1 LVLLATR
8 WTIIIYILELEFRQK
23 MASAT
28 NVATGSFKRVQWMWN
43 SNADPF
49 SKSQP
54 ATWKPYSD
62 VENIII
68 EEAFQAGQKHAILDD
83 YSIDFKHKIQIL
95 NSNSNKQCPVKRMMC
110 NADDNPVR
118 EERFTFTPISPKRPF
133 GGLYGWFS
141 PFVREAAKHLN
152 ITKAQLP
159 SKYKRVIPM
168 IVEKATVGI
177 IEEGKKIGKQREA
190 EQMAKMLREKKH
202 AEMKEVWECCAY
214 LYTME
219 SFLYKRINE
228 TMRLIGDKE
237 YEQDWRDKA
246 RTLGP
251 FCLLL
256 WDNPSSDQTT
266 KRGTKLYRGANLSN
280 ELISTFKD
288 DCSKEDKP
296 VRSFQSFT
304 SCSRNRDKAE
314 LFGNVL
320 FIMTV
325 RHAFSVDLKSFS
337 QYPGEEEELV
347 SPGVCFT
354 VDRVEFDKHKKKYVI
369 YLNLV
374 QQLNREL
381 IYSFYIRFYIFIY
394 LSRSPHFLVYFS

>member
-1 LVLLATR
+1 
-8 WTIIIYILELEFRQK
+8 

-28 NVATGSFKRVQWMWN
+28 NLATESSTRLQWMWN
-43 SNADPF
+43 SNTDPF

-54 ATWKPYSD
+54 AAWKPYSD

-83 YSIDFKHKIQIL
+83 YSIDFKHNIQIL
-95 NSNSNKQCPVKRMMC
+95 NNDSDKQRPVKRMMC
-110 NADDNPVR
+110 NIDDNPVR

-133 GGLYGWFS
+133 GGLYGWIS
-141 PFVREAAKHLN
+141 PFIREAAKHLN
-152 ITKAQLP
+152 IKKNQLP
-159 SKYKRVIPM
+159 SKDKTFIPM
-168 IVEKATVGI
+168 IVEKAAVGI
-177 IEEGKKIGKQREA
+177 IEAGKKIGKQREA
-190 EQMAKMLREKKH
+190 EQMAKILREKKH

-256 WDNPSSDQTT
+256 WDNPSSYKSTE
-266 KRGTKLYRGANLSN
+266 RGTPLYRGANLYD

-288 DCSKEDKP
+288 DCSKRKKP

-304 SCSRNRDKAE
+304 SCSRNRARAE
-314 LFGNVL
+314 AFGNVL
-320 FIMTV
+320 FIMIV
-325 RHAFSVDLKSFS
+325 KHAFSVDLKSVS
-337 QYPGEEEELV
+337 RYPREEEELV

-354 VDRVEFDKHKKKYVI
+354 VDRVEFDKHKNKYVI
-369 YLNLV
+369 YLNLA
-374 QQLNREL
+374 QQYNREL
-381 IYSFYIRFYIFIY
+381 TYSFYIRFYLAFIH
-394 LSRSPHFLVYFS
+394 LVHSFLVYFS